1 MFPEGSRLHLGSAFT
16 LPRMLHPGA
25 WWLWAL
31 GMAAA
36 ASRTSNPLL
45 LLLLIAVSGYVVSA
59 RRTNAPWSRSY
70 VVFLKVALLVV
81 AIRVVFQSVFGAGVA
96 GRITLFTIP
105 AVPIPDWMGGLSIGG
120 PVTAEAVAAAAFD
133 GLRLGTILICVGA
146 ANALA
151 NPKRLLQTVP
161 GALYELGVAVVVA
174 MTFAPQLLVDAGRAR
189 AARRLRGQRG
199 GGLRAVRETAVPVLE
214 GALERS
220 VSLAAAM
227 DSRGYG
233 RTARLG
239 RGTRRLTGALT
250 LLGLLGICAGAYG
263 LLDAGSP
270 ALLGMPTLLIGA
282 VSASAG
288 LALGGR
294 RTVRTRY
301 RPDPWALPEWS
312 VALAGLA
319 SAACF
324 VWASISDPGAILI
337 STVPLTFPT
346 VPALPL
352 AGALVALA
360 PAWLA
365 PPIPKNAR
373 EAG

>member
-1 MFPEGSRLHLGSAFT
+1 
-16 LPRMLHPGA
+16 MLHPAA

-36 ASRTSNPLL
+36 ASRTTNPLL
-45 LLLLIAVSGYVVSA
+45 LLLLIVVSGYVVSA

-105 AVPIPDWMGGLSIGG
+105 SVPLPDWMGGLSIGG
-120 PVTAEAVAAAAFD
+120 PVTAEAIAAAAFD

-151 NPKRLLQTVP
+151 NPKRLLRSVP

-199 GGLRAVRETAVPVLE
+199 GDLRAVRETAVPVLE

-220 VSLAAAM
+220 VALAAAM

-233 RTARLG
+233 RTAHLPRA
-239 RGTRRLTGALT
+239 TRRLTGSLS
-250 LLGLLGICAGAYG
+250 LLGLLGICAGGYG

-270 ALLGMPTLLIGA
+270 APLGMPTLLVGVLA
-282 VSASAG
+282 ATAG

-301 RPDPWALPEWS
+301 RPDRWQLPEWS
-312 VALAGLA
+312 VTFAGLTCVACFLWA
-319 SAACF
+319 SASTPA
-324 VWASISDPGAILI
+324 AILPA
-337 STVPLTFPT
+337 TVPLTFPA
-346 VPALPL
+346 VPVLPL
-352 AGALVALA
+352 LGALAALA